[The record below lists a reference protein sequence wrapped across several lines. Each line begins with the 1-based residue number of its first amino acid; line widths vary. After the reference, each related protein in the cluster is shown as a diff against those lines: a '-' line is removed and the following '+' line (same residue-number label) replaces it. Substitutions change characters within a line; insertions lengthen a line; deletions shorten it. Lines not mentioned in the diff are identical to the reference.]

1 MKKLILVMA
10 IALIASLSGGATATK
25 VSAVT
30 CTQTGYFRDGINL
43 TAAQIGGDVTGTLDA
58 TGCHIG
64 VYYGPGDSGVVSHAD
79 IYGASYFGVVA
90 RQAAVDVLHS
100 SVHDIGDSPNFTGSQ
115 HGVAI
120 YFATVNATTSLCEA
134 GTTTGRIVGNKVWR
148 YQKNGITANCDG
160 TSVEIRNNVVAGADL
175 SSTTAANSI
184 QLGWSAYGVIE
195 NNLVG
200 GNQWCGVSAYAATAI
215 LLVPAGDG
223 SVIRHNNVR
232 GNSDVGI
239 YGWGDD
245 LTIDNNRVF
254 DDGEDC
260 NANSYD
266 YGIGNWGTGNVVT
279 NNKVR
284 GFDTPY
290 DGVTDGKNK
299 VIPGPNNGP

>member
-1 MKKLILVMA
+1 MRKLLVVLALAMVA
-10 IALIASLSGGATATK
+10 GIATTTPAAR

-30 CTQTGYFRDGINL
+30 CTPTGYFRDSMNL
-43 TAAQIGGDVTGTLDA
+43 TAAQIGGNVTGTLNA

-64 VYYGPGDSGVVSHAD
+64 VYYGPGETGTVSHAE

-100 SVHDIGDSPNFTGSQ
+100 SVHDIGDSPNFTGAQ

-120 YFATVNATTSLCEA
+120 YFATIDTASNCVSGE
-134 GTTTGRIVGNKVWR
+134 TTGHIVGNHVWR
-148 YQKNGITANCDG
+148 YQKNGITANCTG

-175 SSTTAANSI
+175 SYTTAANSI
-184 QLGWSAYGVIE
+184 QIGWNAFGTVE
-195 NNLVG
+195 NNLIG
-200 GNQWCGVSAYAATAI
+200 GNQWCGPSDYVATAI
-215 LLVPAGDG
+215 LLAPAAPG
-223 SVIRHNNVR
+223 SVVRHNNIR

-245 LTIDNNRVF
+245 LLIDNNRVF
-254 DDGEDC
+254 DDGDDC
-260 NANSYD
+260 NVNGYD
-266 YGIGNWGTGNVVT
+266 FGIGNWGSDNAVT

-290 DGVTDGKNK
+290 HGVTGGKNK
-299 VIPGPNNGP
+299 VIPGPNGNP